1 MAITAQQVAAFK
13 SRIYSLEKLGAAKSV
28 AKVKAEAFYA
38 IKETEEINQQW
49 IANQWFGRLANCSFE
64 QVLKALV

>member
-28 AKVKAEAFYA
+28 AKVKAEALYA
-38 IKETEEINQQW
+38 IQQTEEINRQW
-49 IANQWFGRLANCSFE
+49 VADQWFGRCENSSFE
-64 QVLKALV
+64 EVLKALV